1 MQDIN
6 KGKIKRYLSINFL
19 KYILGRFKII
29 RLFYKNINLAKKK
42 FSDNHIESSNKNYL
56 QFNINN
62 QVILSKLKKEGFYE
76 GLKLNNKIIADLI
89 NLSNK
94 SELIS
99 SKSQKKFNNFQDV
112 NNFNREN
119 DKPCCLLNLINPDLN
134 KLVNDISRDQILLD
148 IVESYL
154 GNISKI
160 NTKVQWSTVCNASDE
175 WREFNEQT
183 VTFHY
188 DVHDL
193 NFVYVFFYLTECNRS
208 SGAHQ
213 LIRGSHLN
221 KKFFKHLI
229 GSAKQKKE
237 NLEQDYDIN
246 DFIVV
251 EGSTGYGFIEDTSCY
266 HRALKPTNKPRLAL
280 QFRYH

>member
-1 MQDIN
+1 MSLIV
-6 KGKIKRYLSINFL
+6 KIFSVSLSIL
-19 KYILGRFKII
+19 LT
-29 RLFYKNINLAKKK
+29 
-42 FSDNHIESSNKNYL
+42 SN
-56 QFNINN
+56 
-62 QVILSKLKKEGFYE
+62 
-76 GLKLNNKIIADLI
+76 
-89 NLSNK
+89 
-94 SELIS
+94 
-99 SKSQKKFNNFQDV
+99 
-112 NNFNREN
+112 
-119 DKPCCLLNLINPDLN
+119 LLNAQGLSVRKFAVAPFD
-134 KLVNDISRDQILLD
+134 
-148 IVESYL
+148 
-154 GNISKI
+154 NI
-160 NTKVQWSTVCNASDE
+160 TGNASDE

-280 QFRYH
+280 QFRYQ